1 MNKDSKIPAV
11 EPLPKGHLGD
21 RTKVAVVETW
31 SLWEPA
37 KKRLVTKQRLV
48 DCFAVLTFESPP
60 KGLKSCS
67 YILESRKQAKKK

>member
-11 EPLPKGHLGD
+11 EPLPKGDLGD

-48 DCFAVLTFESPP
+48 DCFAVLTF
-60 KGLKSCS
+60 
-67 YILESRKQAKKK
+67 